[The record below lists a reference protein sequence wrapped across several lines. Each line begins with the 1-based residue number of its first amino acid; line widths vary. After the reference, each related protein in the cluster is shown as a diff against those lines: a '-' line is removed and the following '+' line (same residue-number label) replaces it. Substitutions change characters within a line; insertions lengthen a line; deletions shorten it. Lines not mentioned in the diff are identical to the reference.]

1 MGLIGNS
8 ALVVG
13 GGRGIGRAA
22 AIELARR
29 GADVAIAY
37 RSDAAAARETC
48 EAIAGLGRRAWSFGG
63 DVADAASAA
72 TLFDRLE
79 SEFGLPAMVV
89 HSAGAAA
96 PEKYVH
102 DQSPEEFFRFIANDL
117 GGLYNVVHNAVRM
130 FRRAGGGCL
139 VAMSSIAVQMVPTRN
154 STGSASKAAAEALV
168 KVVAREEAR
177 HGIRANAVAVGITET
192 DMVRPL
198 FEKWGEE
205 ATRRVLAAI
214 PLGRIGT
221 PEEVANLIAFLLDEQ
236 ASYVTGKVFQM
247 DGGQFIGG

>member
-96 PEKYVH
+96 P
-102 DQSPEEFFRFIANDL
+102 
-117 GGLYNVVHNAVRM
+117 
-130 FRRAGGGCL
+130 
-139 VAMSSIAVQMVPTRN
+139 
-154 STGSASKAAAEALV
+154 
-168 KVVAREEAR
+168 
-177 HGIRANAVAVGITET
+177 
-192 DMVRPL
+192 
-198 FEKWGEE
+198 
-205 ATRRVLAAI
+205 
-214 PLGRIGT
+214 
-221 PEEVANLIAFLLDEQ
+221 
-236 ASYVTGKVFQM
+236 
-247 DGGQFIGG
+247 